1 MQGVDVV
8 TLVLRWIH
16 IVSAMAA
23 IGGAI
28 FMYVAYVPASET
40 LEESTRQSLREETRK
55 RWAMFVH
62 GAIGLLLITG
72 GINFVRLAILPKIDP
87 MPYHAIF
94 GVKLLLALV
103 VFFMATALVGRSP
116 AFAKVRQN
124 PRSWLAGVVLLGIV
138 IVLLSG
144 VLNQVRVNGAKATPP
159 AAAAKPAD

>member
-1 MQGVDVV
+1 MQGFDVV

-16 IVSAMAA
+16 IVAAMAA

-55 RWAMFVH
+55 RWAKFIH

-72 GINFVRLAILPKIDP
+72 GINFVRLAVLSKINP

-94 GVKLLLALV
+94 GVKFLLALV
-103 VFFMATALVGRSP
+103 VFFLATGLVGRSP

-124 PRSWLAGVVLLGIV
+124 PRSWLAGVVVLGIV

-144 VLNQVRVNGAKATPP
+144 VLNQVRVNGVKTAPP
-159 AAAAKPAD
+159 VAADKPAG